1 MIMTGR
7 RSEAGRRSGPADGWA
22 RRWLL
27 SLLAVLF
34 MTAAGC
40 TGPGGATSNDT
51 AASESVETANVEV
64 ATGLG
69 FLRDREIYMPQ
80 FARGADGSV
89 YIAWTE
95 RSAGRGADVF
105 ISRLDPSNVFTP
117 PVRVNDITGNVSGG
131 DLDEGRPAIAI
142 GDDGVIGVA
151 WSARGEIRGAMSRDH
166 GASFEPSLALNAAD
180 GELVY
185 RGFVDI
191 DVDAEGVAH
200 AAWIDARFAPRG
212 AEEPAELYYARIDGS
227 EVTEINLTEGQVD
240 SICACCRVDID
251 VQPDKEVIIAFRN
264 TGGGYR
270 DIHRMTGT
278 MGSEFGEPIRLGP
291 PMWELNGCPV
301 IGPLNVGEATLWS
314 EASTGKRRVLVAT
327 ETDGKFEIV
336 VEDSEEWR
344 IDRPPRIV
352 AENVGEA
359 LLLLPGRPTGL
370 LLRGSGRSWGV
381 VADDMPMW
389 AMSGALIDGNL
400 VLVGAINGQLQAE
413 RRAFD
418 F

>member
-1 MIMTGR
+1 MITTDRRSESGR
-7 RSEAGRRSGPADGWA
+7 RSATADGWA
-22 RRWLL
+22 RRWLW
-27 SLLAVLF
+27 SLLVALFVTAVGCAGSGDVTTSA
-34 MTAAGC
+34 TAAG
-40 TGPGGATSNDT
+40 
-51 AASESVETANVEV
+51 ESVETANVEV

-95 RSAGRGADVF
+95 RSGGRGADLF
-105 ISRLDPSNVFTP
+105 ISRLDPSKVFTP
-117 PVRVNDITGNVSGG
+117 PVRVNDITSGVSGG
-131 DLDEGRPAIAI
+131 DLDEERPAIAI

-151 WSARGEIRGAMSRDH
+151 WSARGEIRSAMSRNH
-166 GASFEPSLALNAAD
+166 GASFEPSLALNAD
-180 GELVY
+180 NGERVY
-185 RGFVDI
+185 RGFADI

-200 AAWIDARFAPRG
+200 AAWIDAPFAPRG

-227 EVTEINLTEGQVD
+227 GVTEINLTEEQVD

-251 VQPDKEVIIAFRN
+251 VRPDQEVIIAFRN

-278 MGSEFGEPIRLGP
+278 TGSEFGEPTRLGP

-314 EASTGKRRVLVAT
+314 EASTGKRRLLVAT
-327 ETDGKFEIV
+327 ETDGNFEIV
-336 VEDSEEWR
+336 IGDSQAWR

-352 AENVGEA
+352 AEDGGEA

-370 LLRGSGRSWGV
+370 LLKGSGSAWGV

-389 AMSGALIDGNL
+389 AMSGTLIDGNL
-400 VLVGAINGQLQAE
+400 VLVGAIDGQLQAE
-413 RRAFD
+413 TRAFD